1 MKIAVRYYSRGG
13 NAKKVAVAIAK
24 AVGVEAQDCSVAID
38 ESVDLLFL
46 GGSVYW
52 AGIDKHLKQFIAQLD
67 PEKIGQVATFGTSA
81 LKKDL
86 DKEVDKLVRAK
97 NIPVAER
104 NFRCWGEFAAIHK
117 GQPNAQELQQAVAFA
132 QAVVDES
139 K

>member
-13 NAKKVAVAIAK
+13 NAKKVATAIAK
-24 AVGVEAQDCSVAID
+24 AVGVEAKDCSVAID
-38 ESVDLLFL
+38 EPVDLLFL

-67 PEKIGQVATFGTSA
+67 PDKVQRVASFGTSA

-86 DKEVDKLVRAK
+86 DKEVDRLVRAK
-97 NIPVAER
+97 NIPVSTQ
-104 NFRCWGEFAAIHK
+104 NFRCWGEVHK
-117 GQPNAQELQQAVAFA
+117 GRPNTQDLQRAADFA
-132 QAVVDES
+132 LAVVAEG

>member
-13 NAKKVAVAIAK
+13 NAKKVATAIAK
-24 AVGVEAQDCSVAID
+24 AVGVEAKDCSVAID
-38 ESVDLLFL
+38 EPVDLLFL

-67 PEKIGQVATFGTSA
+67 PDKVQRVASFGTSA

-86 DKEVDKLVRAK
+86 DKEVDRLVRAK
-97 NIPVAER
+97 NIPVSTQNLQRAAD
-104 NFRCWGEFAAIHK
+104 FA
-117 GQPNAQELQQAVAFA
+117 L
-132 QAVVDES
+132 AVVAEG